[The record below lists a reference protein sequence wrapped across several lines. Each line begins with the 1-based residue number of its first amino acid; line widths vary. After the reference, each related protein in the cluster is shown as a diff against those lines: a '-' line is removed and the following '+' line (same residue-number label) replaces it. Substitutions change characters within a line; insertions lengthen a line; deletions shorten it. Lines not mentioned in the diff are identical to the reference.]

1 MGRIQCSRR
10 PSDGLSCQHVN
21 NDISKLSRILV
32 TVTIIVLNSHIFHTI
47 FCKNTGHLFARCTGG
62 PERAGKGFEDLRR
75 VRCARRRVCWGGA
88 GNRSVEA
95 AGLFGVGSALPAG
108 GRQMAAWDAGDKW
121 LGSTL
126 YGDEQTASPYGTA
139 TPTRSKYAALRAR
152 GHCRDRALCG
162 EADRLLSVASARVV
176 SRTMFEPIVRHRAP
190 SYPQG
195 NTRPGGAL
203 LSELP
208 ARRYGLRSR
217 RSLVA
222 AKLSRPFRVRCTG
235 VIGGRTVR
243 GGSLI
248 SRGVPLGTAIW
259 NSGRLAVARECVPAT
274 GPAQARARLSL
285 DPMPITIASAG
296 LVACRNR
303 RPAGNPPVRFGG
315 STSSCARSRDVAV
328 ARHFD

>member
-1 MGRIQCSRR
+1 MRAGPYEINGLSRLVDGGDGAVARAGERAGAFGDLLQDGIEVEARADAQACRAQPEDARAEPRFLPSVGRSLFNGTPLSCSVPRAIQPGMGRIQCSRR

-208 ARRYGLRSR
+208 ARRYGLRN
-217 RSLVA
+217 
-222 AKLSRPFRVRCTG
+222 LSTTLR
-235 VIGGRTVR
+235 
-243 GGSLI
+243 
-248 SRGVPLGTAIW
+248 
-259 NSGRLAVARECVPAT
+259 
-274 GPAQARARLSL
+274 Q
-285 DPMPITIASAG
+285 
-296 LVACRNR
+296 
-303 RPAGNPPVRFGG
+303 
-315 STSSCARSRDVAV
+315 
-328 ARHFD
+328 